1 MFLAVLMAC
10 GGSQGIDGAETDWI
24 YNLEVQP
31 AEAAPTVLE
40 VTFDAPSDV
49 VAWVEYGLS
58 SPDES
63 TTALS
68 TAATSHSIPVIGG
81 GAYTEVMMRVV
92 IEADGEQFKSG
103 VFSATTEGLMPE
115 TPTFEVTVD
124 NYDPPQDAVLLM
136 GVYNDPSYL
145 VMLNFDGEVV
155 WSKSTGT
162 SDEGYGLGVL
172 PVDGQIHYNF
182 FEKGINNGIYGKMSL
197 TGEEISTLETP
208 GAHHFFSVSPEGEPV
223 WIQEDVRSIGS
234 EDVVGD
240 QIVVGLGADARSIF
254 STWDHFTFQP
264 NPGTA
269 PEWTHAN
276 WVEYHPERDSYLI
289 STAYTD
295 TLVEMDT
302 EGNPLRIFGGR
313 NAAPGD
319 SDYVFDD
326 PSSLFSRPHG
336 INWTSK
342 GDLLVF
348 STVRNTSC
356 VIRYEIDDT
365 TGVMTE
371 RWRFGQEY
379 EYEAMAL
386 GEVHELSDGNILIGW
401 GSVGLIQVVDPTTD
415 TVLWEAQSALEQFPT
430 QLHYLDN
437 PYVTK

>member
-1 MFLAVLMAC
+1 MFLTVLMAC
-10 GGSQGIDGAETDWI
+10 GGGQGIDGAETDWI
-24 YNLEVQP
+24 YNLEVQV
-31 AEAAPTVLE
+31 AEDAPTVLE
-40 VTFDAPSDV
+40 VTFDAPADV
-49 VAWVEYGLS
+49 VAWIEYGLS

-63 TTALS
+63 TTSSS
-68 TAATSHSIPVIGG
+68 TAAGNHSISVIGG

-92 IEADGEQFKSG
+92 VESDGEQFKSG
-103 VFSATTEGLMPE
+103 VFSATTEGLMPG

-145 VMLNFDGEVV
+145 VMLNFDGDVV
-155 WSKSTGT
+155 WSRSTGT
-162 SDEGYGLGVL
+162 SQEGYGLGVL
-172 PVDGQIHYNF
+172 PVDGEIHYNF
-182 FEKGINNGIYGKMSL
+182 FEKGINDGAYGKMSL
-197 TGEEISTLETP
+197 TGEKLSIEDTP
-208 GAHHFFSVSPEGEPV
+208 GGHHFFSISPDGEPV
-223 WIQEDVRSIGS
+223 WIKDDVRSIGN
-234 EDVVGD
+234 EEVVGD
-240 QIVVGLGADARSIF
+240 QIVVGLGEDARSIF
-254 STWDHFTFQP
+254 STWDHFTFEP

-276 WVEYHPERDSYLI
+276 WVEYHPDRDSYLI

-313 NAAPGD
+313 RAAAGD

-326 PSSLFSRPHG
+326 PGSLFSRPHG

-348 STVRNTSC
+348 STIQNVSS
-356 VIRYEIDDT
+356 VIRYEINDD
-365 TGVMTE
+365 TGVMIE
-371 RWRFGQEY
+371 RWRFGEEY
-379 EYEAMAL
+379 GYEAMAL

-401 GSVGLIQVVDPTTD
+401 GSVGLIQVVDPTTN

-437 PYVTK
+437 PYITK